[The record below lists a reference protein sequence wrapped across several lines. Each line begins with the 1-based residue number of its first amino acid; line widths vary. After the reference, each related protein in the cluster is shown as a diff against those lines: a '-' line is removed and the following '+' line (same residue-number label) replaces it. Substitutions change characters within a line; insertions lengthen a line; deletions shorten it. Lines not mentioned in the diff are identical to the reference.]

1 MMLPLGMEGRPQK
14 TGVCSEAAGMITDH
28 TGFGTATVGVK
39 GPMSPHRLADDAMGL
54 VYSRYI
60 CNLLKIRLE
69 LLITTR
75 S

>member
-1 MMLPLGMEGRPQK
+1 MMLPRGMEGRPQK
-14 TGVCSEAAGMITDH
+14 TGVCSEAAGMIPDH

-39 GPMSPHRLADDAMGL
+39 GPMSPHRVANHAMGL

-60 CNLLKIRLE
+60 YNLLKNRLE
-69 LLITTR
+69 LLITTG